1 MNTIQKG
8 VEQGFKEARGILEGF
23 KVLNGD
29 LSANIDKTYDLIQ
42 QGFADFAAARK
53 APAAETGTASNAG
66 NANSAG
72 SVNTGATVNVNATIT
87 PTVADNDNTFQIDP
101 PAV

>member
-1 MNTIQKG
+1 MNTVQKG

-42 QGFADFAAARK
+42 KGFADFAAARK
-53 APAAETGTASNAG
+53 APAAETATGTAAG
-66 NANSAG
+66 AG
-72 SVNTGATVNVNATIT
+72 SSTTVNVNATIT
-87 PTVADNDNTFQIDP
+87 PKAAGNDNSFQIDP